1 MDLSPT
7 TRKIQADMKEDME
20 NRFPGLEEC
29 SLQCIKNPMKILSP
43 KETDCVLACVK
54 ENETVEKIIEKPMPI

>member
-1 MDLSPT
+1 
-7 TRKIQADMKEDME
+7 MKEDME